1 MLMKTKNIMKQ
12 MQAVWVLLLALV
24 MNACMEPTIKEVL
37 LEDDFYKTT
46 YDADAAVMG
55 VYSKFMDLADEV
67 IVLNEVRADLM
78 DVTDNAT
85 PDMLA
90 LNNHQ
95 VKNNNLYCNAGP
107 FYEVIL
113 NCNEALEKFDQMK
126 EALILDADN
135 YNERYADVMAIRCWT
150 YLQLGIHYGEV
161 KYVNKP
167 INSAEEALD
176 SSLFETYTVDALLPV
191 LIAEMENLPTMEDY
205 YVVELAKNMEAG

>member
-1 MLMKTKNIMKQ
+1 MKTKNIMKQ

-37 LEDDFYKTT
+37 LEDDFYQTT

-90 LNNHQ
+90 LSNHQ

-107 FYEVIL
+107 
-113 NCNEALEKFDQMK
+113 
-126 EALILDADN
+126 
-135 YNERYADVMAIRCWT
+135 
-150 YLQLGIHYGEV
+150 
-161 KYVNKP
+161 
-167 INSAEEALD
+167 
-176 SSLFETYTVDALLPV
+176 
-191 LIAEMENLPTMEDY
+191 
-205 YVVELAKNMEAG
+205 